1 MRTFL
6 LLLILYCAYLSSV
19 FAQKAQ
25 SLSDYKIYNLSGFQV
40 YVQKTALTQH
50 PHTTGQAVSLLKHK
64 LLIISKLP
72 LKMSAEKHLKTV
84 RVFMDWNANA
94 KKAAQYHI
102 SKQWLMNNGYI
113 PEMAKAV
120 HISSIQNFV
129 NWSKQNQPE
138 MILHEL
144 AHAYHDQVLGD
155 GHREIKQA
163 YDKAMKLKLYESVG
177 YNAGNDSKITKARA
191 YGANNHLE
199 YFAELTE
206 AFFGKNDYYPF
217 TKKDLKLHDP
227 KAYALLT
234 KIWQGKNLSIH
245 INISSKKSK
254 QSSKRATLLLKN
266 KSNELLYG
274 YWVDFHGKEIFY
286 FKIRAGQEVKQAT
299 YTKHL
304 WRLKNTDGRLVKELR
319 PSQSYQKVVID

>member
-1 MRTFL
+1 MRIFI
-6 LLLILYCAYLSSV
+6 LLLISYCTHFNSV

-25 SLSDYKIYNLSGFQV
+25 SLSDYKIHNLSGFQV

-50 PHTTGQAVSLLKHK
+50 PHFTKQAVSLLKQK
-64 LLIISKLP
+64 LLTISKLP
-72 LKMSAEKHLKTV
+72 LKRPAEKHLKTV
-84 RVFMDWNANA
+84 RIFMDWSANTQ
-94 KKAAQYHI
+94 KAAQYHI

-155 GHREIKQA
+155 GHKGIKQA

-177 YNAGNDSKITKARA
+177 YDAGNGSKVTKAKA
-191 YGANNHLE
+191 YGANNHHE

-217 TKKDLKLHDP
+217 TRKDLKFHDP

-234 KIWQGKNLSIH
+234 KIWQDKKLSTH
-245 INISSKKSK
+245 VNTSSKKSQ

-266 KSNELLYG
+266 KSNGLLYV

-299 YTKHL
+299 YIKHL
-304 WRLKNTDGRLVKELR
+304 WRLKNTEGHLVKELR